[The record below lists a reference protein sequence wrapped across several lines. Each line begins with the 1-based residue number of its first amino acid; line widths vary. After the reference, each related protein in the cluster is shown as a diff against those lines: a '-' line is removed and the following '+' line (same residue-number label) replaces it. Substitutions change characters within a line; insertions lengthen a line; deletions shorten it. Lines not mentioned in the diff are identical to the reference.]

1 MQNHR
6 SYYAI
11 LTANVRYDKR
21 ISFRQKV
28 LFAEITA
35 LTHAKGHCFASNSY
49 FAKLYDVQPE
59 TISRD
64 ISALKQAGYITVF
77 IDKEDGNKRRIYAA
91 TGAVQSIPIDET
103 INRAIDSPVNT
114 PIDDTRK
121 YNNTSINNTSVN
133 SENAHTHENSH
144 TLKDNPKT
152 PPIPAAPPSF
162 EGVDYIEVA
171 KQMADYFENDERGKT
186 EWQWM
191 CSTKRVRVKP
201 LAITS
206 QWAAK
211 HQDAPYTLQNWR
223 NHTGKLINWIREQND
238 TGKHTGSNQP
248 ATTYEAPRTAH
259 RPTKRKKISKEELA
273 EIQKLTQNAKFSK

>member
-1 MQNHR
+1 MQNNR
-6 SYYAI
+6 SYFAI

-35 LTHAKGHCFASNSY
+35 LTHAKGHCFASNNY

-64 ISALKQAGYITVF
+64 ISALKDAGYITVF
-77 IDKEDGNKRRIYAA
+77 IDKSSGNKRRIYAS
-91 TGAVQSIPIDET
+91 TGTEQSIPIDEE
-103 INRAIDSPVNT
+103 INRGINEEIKT
-114 PIDDTRK
+114 TIDDTRK

-133 SENAHTHENSH
+133 SGNAHTHENSN
-144 TLKDNPKT
+144 TLKDNSKT
-152 PPIPAAPPSF
+152 PLIPAAPPSF
-162 EGVDYIEVA
+162 EDVDYIEVA
-171 KQMADYFENDERGKT
+171 KDMADYFENDERGKT

-191 CSTKRVRVKP
+191 CSTKRVKVKP

-211 HQDAPYTLQNWR
+211 HQDAPYMLQNWR
-223 NHTGKLINWIREQND
+223 KHTGKLINWIREQSD
-238 TGKHTGSNQP
+238 TSKHTGTNQP

-259 RPTKRKKISKEELA
+259 RTTKRKKISKEELA
-273 EIQKLTQNAKFSK
+273 EIQKLAQNAKFSK